1 MAVTADPGRRLSSVD
16 VVGVDEHARLVR
28 WGNWAAL
35 AAGGVSA
42 AVSVPQLWQAQVG
55 RTPRAVALVCGAT
68 STSWTYGQVD
78 AAANRLARWL
88 VGRGVGAGDVVALV
102 GRRCAQAVIA
112 IVAVWKTG
120 AAYLPIDAAHPR
132 ARVKFMLDDAKPVVA
147 VCTAGFGQR
156 LDGLGVQ
163 VIEVDDP
170 AIATQP
176 ADPLP
181 EPEAA
186 NLAYLIYTSGT
197 TGTPKAVAITHHNIT
212 YFSSLWPLLAGHR

>member
-1 MAVTADPGRRLSSVD
+1 M
-16 VVGVDEHARLVR
+16 
-28 WGNWAAL
+28 
-35 AAGGVSA
+35 
-42 AVSVPQLWQAQVG
+42 
-55 RTPRAVALVCGAT
+55 
-68 STSWTYGQVD
+68 
-78 AAANRLARWL
+78 
-88 VGRGVGAGDVVALV
+88 
-102 GRRCAQAVIA
+102 
-112 IVAVWKTG
+112 
-120 AAYLPIDAAHPR
+120 
-132 ARVKFMLDDAKPVVA
+132 KFMLDDAKPVVA

-212 YFSSLWPLLAGHR
+212 ELFAGLHPDLQPLPGQVWAQCHSHAFDVSVWEMWSALLHGGRLVIVPDEVTRSPTELLACWLMKVCGCYVRHPRRGMRCRPPIRLTEAGSTCGSRRCGGG

>member
-1 MAVTADPGRRLSSVD
+1 M
-16 VVGVDEHARLVR
+16 
-28 WGNWAAL
+28 
-35 AAGGVSA
+35 
-42 AVSVPQLWQAQVG
+42 
-55 RTPRAVALVCGAT
+55 
-68 STSWTYGQVD
+68 
-78 AAANRLARWL
+78 
-88 VGRGVGAGDVVALV
+88 
-102 GRRCAQAVIA
+102 
-112 IVAVWKTG
+112 
-120 AAYLPIDAAHPR
+120 
-132 ARVKFMLDDAKPVVA
+132 KFMLDDAKPVVA

-197 TGTPKAVAITHHNIT
+197 TGTPKPSPSPTTTSPSCCWLHPD
-212 YFSSLWPLLAGHR
+212 LQPLPGQVWRSVIRML